1 MLTLAFMAQILCDF
15 DGTITNQDS
24 IIFLTEQF
32 GAGPEFRHG
41 MRQAIKE
48 GRLSVYKAVRQELAT
63 VRISWE
69 EAVKALKSSIFVDPT
84 FPDFVK
90 WCQDN
95 EYPLAVVSAGMEPV
109 IDLFIGHLKLPVYAQ
124 SLEIAPQ
131 GWDYRKKE
139 SNDKEKIIS
148 GAKENG
154 ALVHIGDGTSDVV
167 AIPYAD
173 LLFAKVGSYLA
184 DYCESH
190 HARFISFEN
199 FNDVREAIVKGK
211 LDS

>member
-1 MLTLAFMAQILCDF
+1 MAQILCDF

-48 GRLSVYKAVRQELAT
+48 GRLSVYEAVRQELAT
-63 VRISWE
+63 INISWK
-69 EAVKALKSSIFVDPT
+69 EAVEALKQSIFVDPT
-84 FPDFVK
+84 FPGFVK

-95 EYPLAVVSAGMEPV
+95 EHPLAVVSAGMEPV
-109 IDLFIGHLKLPVYAQ
+109 IDLFIGHFGLPVHAQ
-124 SLEIAPQ
+124 SLEITPQ
-131 GWDYRKKE
+131 AWDYRKKE
-139 SNDKEKIIS
+139 SNDKERIIS
-148 GAKENG
+148 GAKKDG
-154 ALVHIGDGTSDVV
+154 TLVHIGDGTSDVI

-173 LLFAKVGSYLA
+173 LLFAKVGSYLM

-190 HARFISFEN
+190 HVSYIPFEN
-199 FNDVREAIVKGK
+199 FDDVREALVEGN